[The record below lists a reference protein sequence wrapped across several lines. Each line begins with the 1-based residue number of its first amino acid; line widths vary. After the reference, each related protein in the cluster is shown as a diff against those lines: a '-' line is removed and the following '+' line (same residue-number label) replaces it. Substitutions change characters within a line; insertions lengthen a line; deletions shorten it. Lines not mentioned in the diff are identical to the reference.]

1 MKKIDSTRVSIDNIY
16 KLNGRVPLGK
26 AIPFGLQHVLAM
38 FVANLVPVLIVM
50 SAAIVGGD
58 RAFTDAEIA
67 SLLQCAMFAAGI
79 GTTVQLYPV
88 WKLGSKLP
96 IVMGCSF
103 TFLAAMLGIVT
114 NPVYGYEGLIGAILV
129 GGCIE
134 GVLGLT
140 AKYWRKFIG
149 PIVSA
154 CVVMAIGFSLLS
166 VGMNSFGGG
175 DGAADF
181 GSWYHLVIA
190 VITLVSCLIFKF
202 AAKGVWKNLDVLFG
216 LAVGYVVSLIFT
228 FTGAAPMIDFG
239 AFKETVGQLGAVNV
253 PLPVFLKGT
262 TPTFHLGPVVSMT
275 VVFMVSAAETIGGTS
290 AVAMDGL
297 GREVTEKE
305 ISGSLAVD
313 GFGSAF
319 SGLFGACPI
328 TSFNQNIGLI
338 AMTKVVNRFT
348 ILMGALILIIAAFF
362 PPIGAFFNTI
372 PDAVLGGCTVMMYG
386 SIIFSGVKMI
396 ANCGD
401 TERNMIIVALSF
413 CIGVGVTAV
422 DASFFQALPPII
434 GDIFAGNSVA
444 GVFVISLIL
453 SLVLP
458 RKKKRG
464 SGQENTEQQVG

>member
-1 MKKIDSTRVSIDNIY
+1 MNRVKEKSNVSLDNLY

-50 SAAIVGGD
+50 SAAIVGGE
-58 RAFTDAEIA
+58 RSFTNAEIA

-88 WKLGSKLP
+88 WRLGSKLP

-114 NPVYGYEGLIGAILV
+114 NPVYGYEALIGAILV

-140 AKYWRKFIG
+140 AKYWRKYVG
-149 PIVSA
+149 SIVSA

-181 GSWYHLVIA
+181 GAWYHLVIA
-190 VITLVSCLIFKF
+190 VITLISCLIFKF
-202 AAKGVWKNLDVLFG
+202 VAKGVWKNLDVLFG
-216 LAVGYVVSLIFT
+216 LGVGYVVSIIFT
-228 FTGAAPMIDFG
+228 FTGIAPVIDFG
-239 AFKETVGQLGAVNV
+239 SFSTTIDQLGLINV

-262 TPTFHLGPVVSMT
+262 VPTFHIGPIVSMT
-275 VVFMVSAAETIGGTS
+275 IVFMVSAAETIGGTS

-305 ISGSLAVD
+305 VSGSLAVD

-338 AMTKVVNRFT
+338 AMTKIVNRFT
-348 ILMGALILIIAAFF
+348 ILMGALILIAAAFF

-372 PDAVLGGCTVMMYG
+372 PDAVLGGCTVLMYG
-386 SIIFSGVKMI
+386 SIVFSGLKMI
-396 ANCGD
+396 SACGD
-401 TERNMIIVALSF
+401 LERNMIIVALSF
-413 CIGVGVTAV
+413 CVGVGVTFV
-422 DASFFQALPPII
+422 DASFFRALPPII

-453 SLVLP
+453 DLVLP
-458 RKKKRG
+458 GKKK
-464 SGQENTEQQVG
+464 QMAEA

>member
-1 MKKIDSTRVSIDNIY
+1 MSKAKTQENVSVENVY

-50 SAAIVGGD
+50 SAAIVDGSRSFD
-58 RAFTDAEIA
+58 AAEIA
-67 SLLQCAMFAAGI
+67 GLLQCAMFAAGV
-79 GTTVQLYPV
+79 GTAVQLYPI
-88 WKLGSKLP
+88 WKIGSKLP

-114 NPVYGYEGLIGAILV
+114 NPDYGYEALVGAIIV

-134 GVLGLT
+134 GTLGLT
-140 AKYWRKFIG
+140 AKYWRKYLDD
-149 PIVSA
+149 IVPA

-181 GSWYHLVIA
+181 GSWYHLVVA
-190 VITLVSCLIFKF
+190 VITLVACLVYK
-202 AAKGVWKNLDVLFG
+202 AVVKGVWRNIDVLFG
-216 LAVGYVVSLIFT
+216 LAVGYIVSVIFT
-228 FTGAAPMIDFG
+228 VTGIAPMVDFSAFGTTID
-239 AFKETVGQLGAVNV
+239 QLGWFNV

-262 TPTFHLGPVVSMT
+262 VPTFHVGPIVSMT
-275 VVFMVSAAETIGGTS
+275 IVFLVSAAETIGGTA

-297 GREVTEKE
+297 GRPVTDAEV
-305 ISGSLAVD
+305 SGSLGVD
-313 GFGSAF
+313 GYGSAF

-348 ILMGALILIIAAFF
+348 ILMGALILILASFL

-372 PDAVLGGCTVMMYG
+372 PQAVLGGCTVMMYG
-386 SIIFSGVKMI
+386 SIIFSGLKMI
-396 ANCGD
+396 AACGD
-401 TERNMIIVALSF
+401 TERNMTIVALSF
-413 CIGVGVTAV
+413 CIGVGVTQV
-422 DASFFQALPPII
+422 PVEFFSALPSIVA
-434 GDIFAGNSVA
+434 DVFAGNSVA
-444 GVFVISLIL
+444 GVFVLSLIL
-453 SLVLP
+453 SFILP
-458 RKKKRG
+458 GKKK
-464 SGQENTEQQVG
+464 EEK

>member
-1 MKKIDSTRVSIDNIY
+1 MSKAKTQENVSVENVY

-38 FVANLVPVLIVM
+38 FVANLVPVMIVM
-50 SAAIVGGD
+50 GAAIVDGD
-58 RAFTDAEIA
+58 RSFSASEIA
-67 SLLQCAMFAAGI
+67 GLLQCAMFAAGV
-79 GTTVQLYPV
+79 GTAVQLYPI
-88 WKLGSKLP
+88 WKIGSKLP

-114 NPVYGYEGLIGAILV
+114 NPDYGYEALVGAIIV

-134 GVLGLT
+134 GTLGLT
-140 AKYWRKFIG
+140 AKYWRKYLDN
-149 PIVSA
+149 IVPA
-154 CVVMAIGFSLLS
+154 CVVMAIGFSLLN

-175 DGAADF
+175 QGAEDF
-181 GSWYHLVIA
+181 GSWYHLVIGI
-190 VITLVSCLIFKF
+190 ITLIACLVYK
-202 AAKGVWKNLDVLFG
+202 AVVKGVWRNIDVLFG
-216 LAVGYVVSLIFT
+216 LGVGYVVSVIFT
-228 FTGAAPMIDFG
+228 VTGIAPMIDFS
-239 AFKETVGQLGAVNV
+239 AFGTTIDQLGLFNV

-262 TPTFHLGPVVSMT
+262 IPTFHVGPIVSMT
-275 VVFMVSAAETIGGTS
+275 IVFLVSAAETIGGTA

-297 GREVTEKE
+297 GRPVTDSEV
-305 ISGSLAVD
+305 SGSLGVD

-348 ILMGALILIIAAFF
+348 ILMGALILILASFF

-386 SIIFSGVKMI
+386 SIVFSGLKMI
-396 ANCGD
+396 AACGD

-413 CIGVGVTAV
+413 CIGVGVTQI
-422 DASFFQALPPII
+422 DASFFSAMPPIFA
-434 GDIFAGNSVA
+434 DVFAGNSVA
-444 GVFVISLIL
+444 GVFVLSLIL
-453 SLVLP
+453 SLILP
-458 RKKKRG
+458 GKKK
-464 SGQENTEQQVG
+464 EA